1 MKTRTDNNDPQ
12 NSEATM
18 EPGVAPMDPTV
29 GSGAWML
36 AAPRRAFRSLRHR
49 NFRLF
54 SFGQV
59 ISLPGAWMQTVALS
73 WLVYRMTDSATLL
86 GVVQFAMHIP
96 IFLFGLLG
104 GLAADRFPRRRLV
117 MATQVLLMAQ
127 ASVLAALV
135 LTGRATIHHLIL
147 LAAVLGFA
155 LAFDIPARQSLL
167 SELVPPK
174 DLMNAIALNS
184 SNFNLA
190 RLVGPAAAGF
200 LVARWGEGMCFLI
213 NALTFTVVLVAL
225 TQIRTVTPRSAGDET
240 SPLKQL
246 GEGLVYVAST
256 PHAKAL
262 LSLLA
267 AASLCAYPH
276 IVLMPVFARDILG
289 GDASTLG
296 TLMASGGGGAL
307 LGALTLASR
316 RDTRGLGRTLALSC
330 GGFGAALVAF
340 SFSRHLVLSHLLM
353 VAAGFGMMMHLAST
367 NTLLQSLVPGELRG
381 RLMSIYSTILI
392 GFAPFGSLVTG
403 WFADQYGAPTVLAA
417 CGGLLVLSAAR
428 FAARIPALGKAWKNL

>member
-1 MKTRTDNNDPQ
+1 
-12 NSEATM
+12 
-18 EPGVAPMDPTV
+18 
-29 GSGAWML
+29 ML

-54 SFGQV
+54 AFGQAL
-59 ISLPGAWMQTVALS
+59 SLPGAWMQTVAQS
-73 WLVYRMTDSATLL
+73 WLVYRMTDSAALL
-86 GVVQFAMHIP
+86 GVVQFATHIP

-104 GLAADRFPRRRLV
+104 GLAADRFPRRNLV
-117 MATQVLLMAQ
+117 LATQALLMAQ
-127 ASVLAALV
+127 AAVLAALV
-135 LTGRATIHHLIL
+135 LTERATIHHLIL

-167 SELVPPK
+167 SELVPSK

-213 NALTFTVVLVAL
+213 NAVSFTIVLLAL
-225 TQIRTVTPRSAGDET
+225 TRIRTVAPRPAGSGV

-289 GDASTLG
+289 GGASTLG
-296 TLMASGGGGAL
+296 TLMAAGGGGAL
-307 LGALTLASR
+307 AGALALASR
-316 RDTRGLGRTLALSC
+316 SDTRGLVRTVALSC
-330 GGFGAALVAF
+330 GGFGVALVAF
-340 SFSRHLVLSHLLM
+340 ALSRSLVLSHLLM
-353 VAAGFGMMMHLAST
+353 VAAGFGMMMQLAST
-367 NTLLQSLVPGELRG
+367 NTLLQSFVPGKLRG
-381 RLMSIYSTILI
+381 RLMSIYSTILL
-392 GFAPFGSLVTG
+392 GFAPLGSLVAG
-403 WFADQYGAPTVLAA
+403 WFADRLGAPAVLAA
-417 CGGLLVLSAAR
+417 GGVLLILAAVR
-428 FAARIPALGKAWKNL
+428 FAARIPTLGKTFAD